1 MEALE
6 PVQTPKIRALSAV
19 TGVLPSHALAGS
31 IEMCAPIQRILTLH
45 SGSLRELL
53 FCLPA
58 LKTLRETFEGA
69 HIGAVV
75 RSGLAPLLES
85 TNLVN
90 EVFIRPEGG
99 LSSQASLMAKLHA
112 HKSDMAIAFSASR
125 KSTLLAW
132 SSGASIRIG
141 FADASMEALFTHRVE
156 KDSLAPLDIETCLD
170 LARAAGC
177 SPRCYDYG
185 DILGIAPHLLRD
197 ADVLLAEYSVPAEF
211 LVVAPQ
217 SESQVSREEQ
227 ARNLACWLEV
237 AGVLASRWPLVFI
250 GAKPNK
256 ILLQATRNQNHAL
269 CDLGGKLEP
278 AMLAAICA
286 RAKLFVG
293 HAGGNSHLAAALSTP
308 VVAVCPKNEPRD
320 IHEPR
325 GVLHRTLD
333 FDCAPEMIVQS
344 VRELVGV

>member
-1 MEALE
+1 MEDLE
-6 PVQTPKIRALSAV
+6 PVQPPKIQALSAL
-19 TGVLPSHALAGS
+19 TGVLPAHAIAGS
-31 IEMCAPIQRILTLH
+31 MEMCAPVHRILTLH

-58 LKTLRETFEGA
+58 MKTIRETFEGA

-85 TNLVN
+85 SNLVN

-132 SSGASIRIG
+132 SSGATTRIG

-156 KDSLAPLDIETCLD
+156 KNSLAPLDIETCLD

-177 SPRCYDYG
+177 APRCYDYG

-197 ADVLLAEYSVPAEF
+197 TDVLLTEYSVPAEF

-217 SESQVSREEQ
+217 SEARLSREEQ

-237 AGVLASRWPLVFI
+237 SGVLASRRTLVFI

-256 ILLQATRNQNHAL
+256 ILLQATRSPNHAL
-269 CDLGGKLEP
+269 CDLGGKLDP

-286 RAKLFVG
+286 RAQLFVG
-293 HAGGNSHLAAALSTP
+293 HAGGNSHLAAALSTS

-325 GVLHRTLD
+325 GVVHRTLER
-333 FDCAPEMIVQS
+333 DCTSEMIVQS